1 MDQFRAHLK
10 MNPVK
15 RLRLLVYRMR
25 LGACGKRVHFGPG
38 VRLLRYPGNV
48 SIADD
53 AVIQNAVELC
63 PCNAGASI
71 SIGRGTVLGAYTFV
85 YASEKITIGEDCLIG
100 PFVYLVDSDHQI
112 AAGRRIREQPMV
124 TAPIR
129 IGDDVW
135 IGTGAK
141 ILKGVTVG
149 DGAVIA
155 AGAVVNHDVA
165 PGQIVGGVPS
175 RPLGQRQYAY
185 AGLRMPSSGSE
196 LASSAGPAG

>member
-10 MNPVK
+10 MTPVK

-25 LGACGKRVHFGPG
+25 LGACGTGVHFGPG
-38 VRLLRYPGNV
+38 VRLLRYPGNI

-53 AVIQNAVELC
+53 AVIQNGVELC
-63 PCNAGASI
+63 PCNARASI

-85 YASEKITIGEDCLIG
+85 YASDEITIGDDCLIA

-112 AAGRRIREQPMV
+112 AADRRIREQPMT

-129 IGDDVW
+129 IENDVW
-135 IGTGAK
+135 IATGAK
-141 ILKGVTVG
+141 ILRGVTIG
-149 DGAVIA
+149 EGAVIA

-165 PGQIVGGVPS
+165 PRQIVGGVPS
-175 RPLGQRQYAY
+175 RPLGQRQYA
-185 AGLRMPSSGSE
+185 GLR
-196 LASSAGPAG
+196 LASRGNEAASLVGPAG